1 LSALAFELP
10 EALEATSPP
19 ETRGVDRDEVA
30 LLVADRGDG
39 SIVHERFDHLPEIL
53 SPGDLV
59 VINVSATLPAAV
71 PGHRSGGAPVRVHFA
86 TAAPELDER
95 WRVVELR
102 SPDGSRPERGR
113 AGETI
118 SFEDA
123 ELELV
128 APYASGTRLLL
139 ARLRGHLEVSELLAL
154 CGEPIRYGYVAAP
167 WPLSAYQ
174 NVYAITPGSAE
185 MPSAGRPFTAPLIA
199 ALVARGIAVAP
210 VTLHAGVSSP
220 ERHEPP
226 FPERYEVPAAT
237 ARQVN
242 GTRIGGGRVIAVG
255 TTVVRALETVARNDG
270 TVAPGSGWTGVV
282 IEPGRGVRSVDGLI
296 TGWHEPQASHL
307 SMLAAIAGPTL
318 LERSYRAALER
329 GYLWHEFGDS
339 HLILAPI
346 HG

>member
-1 LSALAFELP
+1 MSALAFELP

-19 ETRGVDRDEVA
+19 ETRGVARDEVA
-30 LLVADRGDG
+30 LLVADRRDG
-39 SIVHERFDHLPEIL
+39 SIAHERFDHLPEIL
-53 SPGDLV
+53 RAGDLV

-71 PGHRSGGAPVRVHFA
+71 PGRRFDGAPVRVHFA
-86 TAAPELDER
+86 TAAPEVDER

-118 SFEDA
+118 TFGVA

-139 ARLRGHLEVSELLAL
+139 ARLSGGLNIEELLAR
-154 CGEPIRYGYVAAP
+154 CGEPIRYGYAARP
-167 WPLSAYQ
+167 WPLTAYQ

-185 MPSAGRPFTAPLIA
+185 MPSAGRPFTAALLA
-199 ALVARGIAVAP
+199 GLVARGIAVAP
-210 VTLHAGVSSP
+210 ITLHTGVSSP

-226 FPERYEVPAAT
+226 FPEQYQVPAAT

-242 GTRIGGGRVIAVG
+242 ATRAAGGRVIAVG
-255 TTVVRALETVARNDG
+255 TTVVRALETVARDDG
-270 TVAPGSGWTGVV
+270 TVTAGSGWTGVV
-282 IEPGRGVRSVDGLI
+282 IEPGRAVGSVDGLI

-307 SMLAAIAGPTL
+307 NMLAAIAGPDL
-318 LERSYRAALER
+318 LERSYWAALQR

-339 HLILAPI
+339 HLILAPEAA
-346 HG
+346 